1 MSRRI
6 LFAIGLIISA
16 ALIRVL
22 PHPHNFAPLGAMGL
36 FGAAYFR
43 RSWGLLIPFIAL
55 FLSDLVL
62 NNVVYAAY
70 YPSFKWVS
78 SGWSYL
84 SFAAVFT
91 VGFLYFQKGIS
102 VLKVGGASLTA
113 SVVFFL
119 VSNFST
125 FVETTLYPKTLAGLM
140 TCFSAGIPF
149 FPNTLVSD
157 LFFSAVMFGAYEW
170 VTQKAKLKLHF

>member
-1 MSRRI
+1 MSGRV
-6 LFAIGLIISA
+6 LFAAGLIISA
-16 ALIRVL
+16 AMIRVL
-22 PHPHNFAPLGAMGL
+22 PHPHYFAPLGAMGL

-70 YPSFKWVS
+70 YPSFKLFS

-84 SFAAVFT
+84 SFAAVFV
-91 VGFLYFQKGIS
+91 VGFLFFQKGIS

-125 FVETTLYPKTLAGLM
+125 FFETTLYAKTFAGL
-140 TCFSAGIPF
+140 TACYAAGLPF
-149 FPNTLVSD
+149 FQNTLVSD

-170 VTQKAKLKLHF
+170 VTGKSKVQLHF